1 MFKRYIKP
9 LLTKA
14 LKRSP
19 VVLLNGARQI
29 GKTTLALEFM
39 KENNYTYVTFDDEI
53 TYLAA
58 KSNSTDFLSTI
69 NKPLI
74 IDEVQRV
81 PEIFLAI
88 KRDVDNN
95 RVAGRYL
102 LTGSANPLL
111 IPRLGDSLAGRMEV
125 INLMPLSQGEIYNHE
140 EQFIDTIFGK
150 KQLKSPQKSLTKKA
164 LYTRVIMGGYP
175 SVQNLTVEDQ
185 EAWMRN
191 YLNLILQRDIKDLA
205 QIEKITELPN
215 LLKILA
221 VRASNL
227 LNVAEVARDSKISA
241 KTVHRYIALLETIFM
256 VNLKQTWSNN
266 ATSRITKAPKLYLV
280 DSGLLAYLLD
290 VSLEKLLD
298 DNLHTGKIMENFVMN
313 ELQKQSTWS
322 KLHVQMYHFRTSSG
336 EEVDIV
342 LEDRSGNI
350 VGIEIKNSTT
360 VNPSDFKGLRY
371 LREKA
376 KDNFIKGIVL
386 YTGSQYIPFEK
397 DLFALPINALWED
410 IT

>member
-1 MFKRYIKP
+1 M
-9 LLTKA
+9 
-14 LKRSP
+14 
-19 VVLLNGARQI
+19 
-29 GKTTLALEFM
+29 
-39 KENNYTYVTFDDEI
+39 
-53 TYLAA
+53 
-58 KSNSTDFLSTI
+58 
-69 NKPLI
+69 
-74 IDEVQRV
+74 

-95 RVAGRYL
+95 RVSGRYL

-111 IPRLGDSLAGRMEV
+111 IPKLSDSLAGRMEV
-125 INLMPLSQGEIYNHE
+125 INLMPLSQGEIYDQE
-140 EQFIDTIFGK
+140 EHFIDIIFGK

-164 LYTRVIMGGYP
+164 LYKRIVTGGYP
-175 SVQNLTVEDQ
+175 VQNITVEDQ

-221 VRASNL
+221 ARASNL

-241 KTVHRYIALLETIFM
+241 KTVHRYIALLETIFL
-256 VNLKQTWSNN
+256 VNLKQTWSSTI
-266 ATSRITKAPKLYLV
+266 TSRITKAPKVYLV

-290 VSLEKLLD
+290 VSLEKLLAD
-298 DNLHTGKIMENFVMN
+298 SPHTGKIVENFVMN
-313 ELQKQSTWS
+313 ELEKQSTWS
-322 KLHVQMYHFRTSSG
+322 KLHIQLYHFRTSSG
-336 EEVDIV
+336 EEVDII

-350 VGIEIKNSTT
+350 VGIEIKNRTT

-376 KDNFIKGIVL
+376 KDNFIKGVVL
-386 YTGSQYIPFEK
+386 YTGS
-397 DLFALPINALWED
+397 
-410 IT
+410 